1 MRGALVMEY
10 KSKNVPYFWCFNS
23 SGEEIA
29 LIVRDSHSVEGVD
42 FLTPNSFSQQL
53 ALMSR
58 PTGHR
63 IDSHT
68 HLPVSR
74 DVRGTHEVI
83 IMKSGKL
90 RLDLYETTH
99 EYIESVLLEK
109 GDVALLCGGGHGF
122 ESIENA
128 VFFEIKQ
135 GPYTPEQDK
144 VRFEPTHNQ
153 EYIWNNQ

>member
-1 MRGALVMEY
+1 MGNISRNAPFY
-10 KSKNVPYFWCFNS
+10 WCNNAE
-23 SGEEIA
+23 GEQIA
-29 LIVRDSHSVEGVD
+29 LIVRDSHTVD
-42 FLTPNSFSQQL
+42 GIHFLTPNSFSQQL

-58 PTGHR
+58 PTGHV

-74 DVRGTHEVI
+74 DVQGTHEVI

-90 RLDLYETTH
+90 RLDLYETSH

-122 ESIENA
+122 ESVEDA
-128 VFFEIKQ
+128 VFFEVKQ

-144 VRFEPTHNQ
+144 VRFESTHNH
-153 EYIWNNQ
+153 EFKWNNQ